1 VLKLEPNQ
9 SYAPIFSNEDVWSV
23 DRFESGFKFELFLRT
38 SDFKGAKKAKNLPKG
53 LRGFIRG
60 DELWLMSRKELVL
73 DQGLEVAGAF
83 VEIGRFC
90 GRYRLSRKNTRF
102 VKF

>member
-1 VLKLEPNQ
+1 
-9 SYAPIFSNEDVWSV
+9 
-23 DRFESGFKFELFLRT
+23 
-38 SDFKGAKKAKNLPKG
+38 
-53 LRGFIRG
+53 
-60 DELWLMSRKELVL
+60 MSRKELVL

-83 VEIGRFC
+83 VEIGRFG